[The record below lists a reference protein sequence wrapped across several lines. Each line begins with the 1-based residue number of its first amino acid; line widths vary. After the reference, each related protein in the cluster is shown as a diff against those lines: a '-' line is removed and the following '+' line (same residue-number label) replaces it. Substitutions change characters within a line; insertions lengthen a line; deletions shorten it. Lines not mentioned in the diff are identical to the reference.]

1 MQNFIKEIK
10 SLFVLILAIL
20 FLKETVVELYIV
32 PTGSMEKN
40 ILRGDMLVGSRYVY
54 GMKVP
59 QKIWVPFTAIS
70 IPTFL
75 PDYRFP
81 AFKDVE
87 RGDVVVFE
95 YPRDNVYKYVKRCI
109 GLPGD
114 NVRIENRKVFVN
126 NEEYLLPEGGQFLSQ
141 ESSPESNVD
150 DSIFMKLGNKDNIKE
165 LTIPKKGD
173 TYTIDE
179 SMNWELIIPLLLFE
193 GNKVELVVNDQKLVF
208 TNEDPYDLYRRTG
221 DMKVF
226 DNYVTDIY
234 GEIQKNA
241 SLINPWMSVMKKEY
255 LKYLRIN
262 DIDIS
267 EIDTYSL
274 KQDYYWMMGDN
285 RDNSEDSRFWG
296 FVPKS
301 HILGQPVIT
310 WFSLDLENYLPR
322 LSRIGNI
329 PK

>member
-1 MQNFIKEIK
+1 MKKIIKEIK
-10 SLFVLILAIL
+10 SLICLVIIVL

-32 PTGSMEKN
+32 PTSSMERN
-40 ILRGDMLVGSRYVY
+40 ILRGDMLVGSRYIY

-81 AFKDVE
+81 SFKKVE

-95 YPRDNVYKYVKRCI
+95 YPRDKVYKYVKRCI

-114 NVRIENRKVFVN
+114 TIEINNRNIFVN
-126 NEEYLLPEGGQFLSQ
+126 DKEYKLPEGGQFLSK
-141 ESSPESNVD
+141 EPSSKFTSDENM
-150 DSIFMKLGNKDNIKE
+150 FLKNGNKDNMKKFI
-165 LTIPKKGD
+165 IPKKGD
-173 TYTIDE
+173 SYKIDE
-179 SMNWELIIPLLLFE
+179 EMNWELIIPLLLFE
-193 GNKVELVVNDQKLVF
+193 GNKVEIVFNDKKLSF

-221 DMKVF
+221 DRNVF
-226 DNYVTDIY
+226 NKYVP
-234 GEIQKNA
+234 QPNA
-241 SLINPWMSVMKKEY
+241 SLINPWMTLMKKEY
-255 LKYLRIN
+255 MKYLVIN
-262 DIDIS
+262 DIPIN
-267 EIDTYSL
+267 EIDSYTL
-274 KQDYYWMMGDN
+274 KQDYFWMMGDN

-296 FVPKS
+296 FVPMS

-322 LSRIGNI
+322 ISRIGNI